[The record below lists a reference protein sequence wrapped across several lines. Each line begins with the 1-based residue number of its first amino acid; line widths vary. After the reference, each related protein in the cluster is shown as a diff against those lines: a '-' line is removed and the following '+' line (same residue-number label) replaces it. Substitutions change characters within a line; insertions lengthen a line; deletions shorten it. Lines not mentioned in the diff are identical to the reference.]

1 MQHHDLLARVVDQ
14 LPVGVFAV
22 SAGGDVLLWNARAER
37 LTGWDRARLLRDGLA
52 GLPVDTPTV
61 RRIRDELLAGRPF
74 RGRIPADVPTGAT
87 LYFRAEPVPGPQGP
101 LLVGVLQE
109 VDDARAGD
117 EAFSLLDAL
126 WETAPVG
133 LVFFDRELRY
143 RRVNGAVLGL
153 GGGSVDERLG
163 RTLEAV
169 HGEVGA
175 RIAEA
180 LRAVLDDGRPR
191 ADVPVRGRLWHGHG
205 PLQEWRL
212 YAYPVRA
219 PEGAIVGVGLVVV
232 DVTAAARTR
241 RQVDALAAER
251 ERALTRYQSLVEAT
265 SAAVWIREPDGSAA
279 QDAPALRAI
288 TGQSAEEYRGWGFLD
303 AVDPAHRDDVR
314 TAWRTAVADGAG
326 VVTCTYRLSTDRGL
340 RWFRSRA
347 VPVHVGG
354 VVVEWV
360 GTETD
365 VDDETRARHRLDLL
379 ARTTRAVSAVND
391 PHAELTALA
400 ESVVPEFADVCR
412 VYLVDPSTHGP
423 VTGRRSVT
431 RTSAGISPFPAQ
443 DQRFSFGPTHPV
455 ARCVRGGTAVL
466 VPLPAPPELAWY
478 STPEQRRWGEEIGLS
493 SMLVAPVVSRGVV
506 IAAVLLVTCGRR
518 PAFTEDDRALVV
530 ELAARVSAA
539 VEQAERFA
547 QTRRVALALQSA
559 MLSAP
564 PHHPLVEVQARY
576 LPAVADLEVGGD
588 WYDAFPLPGG
598 DLAVGV
604 GDVVG
609 HDLSAATAMGQ
620 LRSMLRALA
629 FETGTGTGGPAD
641 VVRRLDRVASTL
653 AVTGFTT
660 LVFGRIA
667 RRGDTTVF
675 SWANAG
681 HPPPVLVSPAGEPEL
696 LTGDVGVVLGVA
708 PDRPRTDRE
717 VPLAP
722 GSTLLLY
729 TDGLLERRDDPDGR
743 APGELLDLVRRGHGL
758 ALSDLCEHLI
768 RGTSADTGDDVVVLA
783 LRVPPE
789 AGPPRPAGAAAVD
802 TAPRRPDHVM
812 P

>member
-1 MQHHDLLARVVDQ
+1 MFRIASMTK
-14 LPVGVFAV
+14 A
-22 SAGGDVLLWNARAER
+22 
-37 LTGWDRARLLRDGLA
+37 LT
-52 GLPVDTPTV
+52 
-61 RRIRDELLAGRPF
+61 
-74 RGRIPADVPTGAT
+74 
-87 LYFRAEPVPGPQGP
+87 
-101 LLVGVLQE
+101 
-109 VDDARAGD
+109 
-117 EAFSLLDAL
+117 S
-126 WETAPVG
+126 
-133 LVFFDRELRY
+133 
-143 RRVNGAVLGL
+143 
-153 GGGSVDERLG
+153 
-163 RTLEAV
+163 
-169 HGEVGA
+169 VGA
-175 RIAEA
+175 M
-180 LRAVLDDGRPR
+180 
-191 ADVPVRGRLWHGHG
+191 
-205 PLQEWRL
+205 Q
-212 YAYPVRA
+212 
-219 PEGAIVGVGLVVV
+219 
-232 DVTAAARTR
+232 
-241 RQVDALAAER
+241 
-251 ERALTRYQSLVEAT
+251 LVE
-265 SAAVWIREPDGSAA
+265 
-279 QDAPALRAI
+279 
-288 TGQSAEEYRGWGFLD
+288 RG
-303 AVDPAHRDDVR
+303 
-314 TAWRTAVADGAG
+314 
-326 VVTCTYRLSTDRGL
+326 
-340 RWFRSRA
+340 
-347 VPVHVGG
+347 
-354 VVVEWV
+354 
-360 GTETD
+360 
-365 VDDETRARHRLDLL
+365 
-379 ARTTRAVSAVND
+379 
-391 PHAELTALA
+391 ELELEQTV

-431 RTSAGISPFPAQ
+431 RTSAGISPFPAHG
-443 DQRFSFGPTHPV
+443 QRFSFAPAHPV
-455 ARCVRGGTAVL
+455 ARCVRTGTAVL
-466 VPLPAPPELAWY
+466 VPLPAPPELVWY

-564 PHHPLVEVQARY
+564 LQHPLVEVQARY

-609 HDLSAATAMGQ
+609 HDLSAAAVMGQ

-629 FETGTGTGGPAD
+629 FETGTGTGTDGPAD
-641 VVRRLDRVASTL
+641 VVRRLDRVASEL
-653 AVTGFTT
+653 DVTGFTT
-660 LVFGRIA
+660 LVFGRIG
-667 RRGDTTVF
+667 RRGDATVF

-708 PDRPRTDRE
+708 PDLPRTDRE
-717 VPLAP
+717 VELAA

-729 TDGLLERRDDPDGR
+729 TDGLLERRHDPDGR

-783 LRVPPE
+783 LRVPP
-789 AGPPRPAGAAAVD
+789 GPGAPRPAEPRAVD
-802 TAPRRPDHVM
+802 TAPRRPDHVV